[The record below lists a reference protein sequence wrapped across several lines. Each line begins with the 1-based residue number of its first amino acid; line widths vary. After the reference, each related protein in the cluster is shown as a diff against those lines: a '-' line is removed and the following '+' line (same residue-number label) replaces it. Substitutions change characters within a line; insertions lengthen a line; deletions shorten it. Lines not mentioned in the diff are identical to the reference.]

1 MTTIDFTSL
10 NTLSPFELK
19 LYIDDHDFSSEQKV
33 QIFEHYYSTHKD
45 TTNIYT
51 RKENIKSIKKDVDYV
66 HMFTQN
72 FQKLAELNISKNE
85 LKVIARILNIMEFG
99 NCFHISQAKLCRD
112 LDIKKSNMSLVF
124 KKLKSKG
131 IIIDKDGDLFMNSN
145 IFLKGQAHTIN
156 EKQRPNVKKAQRFE
170 VNDQLTFENVYTF
183 HTNADNQHKTKNE
196 PVCVSDSDENISL
209 QYPEKPNSEVNK
221 YDEEHFHYTSKEKEK
236 IHSVLI

>member
-19 LYIDDHDFSSEQKV
+19 LYIDDHDLSSEQKV

-66 HMFTQN
+66 HMFTKN
-72 FQKLAELNISKNE
+72 FQQLAELDISKNE

-124 KKLKSKG
+124 KKLKKKG

-145 IFLKGQAHTIN
+145 IFLKGQAHSIN
-156 EKQRPNVKKAQRFE
+156 AKQRPNVKKAQGFN
-170 VNDQLTFENVYTF
+170 VNNEPVFDSVYTF
-183 HTNADNQHKTKNE
+183 NQTNDFDNQPTEETTTSE
-196 PVCVSDSDENISL
+196 PPKKSDSCSNKETDPALTL
-209 QYPEKPNSEVNK
+209 QYPKTAEPA
-221 YDEEHFHYTSKEKEK
+221 YDD
-236 IHSVLI
+236 V

>member
-1 MTTIDFTSL
+1 MMQIDFTSL
-10 NTLSPFELK
+10 GSLSPFQLTQ
-19 LYIDDHDFSSEQKV
+19 YIDENHFTTEQKV

-45 TTNIYT
+45 TTNIYS

-66 HMFTQN
+66 HMFTKN
-72 FQKLAELNISKNE
+72 FQQLAELDISKNE

-145 IFLKGQAHTIN
+145 IFLKGQAHSIN
-156 EKQRPNVKKAQRFE
+156 AKQRPNVKKAQGFVVDEKER
-170 VNDQLTFENVYTF
+170 FENVYTF
-183 HTNADNQHKTKNE
+183 K
-196 PVCVSDSDENISL
+196 PDSDDNSNMDINSKTSADDEYLSLEAPEISECL
-209 QYPEKPNSEVNK
+209 F
-221 YDEEHFHYTSKEKEK
+221 DEEE
-236 IHSVLI
+236 